1 VSPVLSITGRPS
13 SSRVNAPE
21 NAAAGASLYLLQ
33 LWRQHLNAQRR
44 HTSQE
49 AIDMGWYVLF
59 VAAIAAL
66 PAGAQARFEV
76 ASIRPAPPDTAVQD
90 RGYDFRGDR
99 FEAKALTVGE
109 ILDML
114 GGWQLYRVIGGPPWM
129 RTDRYDI
136 EAKADRVLDRDIRE
150 SAVMGLLALR
160 FHLESHNEK
169 REAPGIVLR
178 APKTP
183 PGVKHAA
190 DGEHFSIL
198 RNGQTDM
205 VFTAVPMSSVTSYL
219 SSLWGAPVADET
231 GMQGAWDFVAPT
243 SRVDPQ
249 AVAQW
254 GDRVREALMALG
266 FRVEDR
272 RIPLEVTVVDRCERP
287 TPN

>member
-1 VSPVLSITGRPS
+1 
-13 SSRVNAPE
+13 
-21 NAAAGASLYLLQ
+21 
-33 LWRQHLNAQRR
+33 
-44 HTSQE
+44 
-49 AIDMGWYVLF
+49 MGWYALF
-59 VAAIAAL
+59 LAAMAAL

-76 ASIRPAPPDTAVQD
+76 ASIRPAPPDTPVQD
-90 RGYDFRGDR
+90 RGYDFHGDR

-114 GGWQLYRVIGGPPWM
+114 GGWQLHRVTGGPPWM
-129 RTDRYDI
+129 RTDRYNI
-136 EAKADRVLDRDIRE
+136 EAKADRALDRAMRE

-160 FHLESHNEK
+160 FRLESHHETRNV
-169 REAPGIVLR
+169 PGIVLR

-190 DGEHFSIL
+190 DGEHLSIL
-198 RNGQTDM
+198 RNDQNDM

-231 GMQGAWDFVAPT
+231 EMQGAWDFVART

-254 GDRVREALMALG
+254 GDRVREALTSLG

-272 RIPLEVTVVDRCERP
+272 KIPLEVTVVDRCERP
-287 TPN
+287 TAN